1 MAESRQADRRA
12 LLGGAGLAF
21 LGRLGALVEAASLPI
36 FLALYGPVLFGLYA
50 TLWAAARLLSAGTQ
64 MGMVL
69 ALQRFV
75 PALEDDEAAVHRVVG
90 IAFVTVLFAGVLA
103 ALAVVAAA
111 PEIAARLDREGALGS
126 DAIGIVRLYAW
137 ILPGWSMVEVLTAS
151 VRARRRFGP
160 EIRVRVFYEQA
171 ARLVLATGLAF
182 AGVHRYGLFVAHLA
196 SVLFAAL
203 LAWRLTV
210 RFYDRRRLLAIGGDP
225 VLIRRVIGYA
235 LPLVPSELIVRAFS
249 ELPVVLL
256 NQLLPGAQAAAAAG
270 FYAIARKIA
279 SVLQLV
285 YNAFDYVLSPLAA
298 WRHGKAD
305 MRAVADMYRYSTR
318 LMLVIGAIVAAGLAA
333 ASDLLVALLGH
344 EAGPVAPTLMLLLAG
359 RYASFLFGQAQ
370 AVVRT
375 TMPSWLVLLN
385 GLAGLAVMLAGVL
398 LLAPARGPVGAAI
411 GAAAGLIV
419 MHALAALELA
429 VRYRLVAFSRELF
442 RPLAVAW
449 AAAAGLLAIDRAMA
463 GWPASAQLLLLILL
477 LVLSFALVLR
487 YGLHDEDAE
496 AFGSLARRLR
506 GRRGSAG
513 QGKP

>member
-1 MAESRQADRRA
+1 MGESRQADRRA

-90 IAFVTVLFAGVLA
+90 IAVLSVLLAGTIA
-103 ALAVVAAA
+103 ALTAMAFA
-111 PEIAARLDREGALGS
+111 PEIAARLDREGALGT
-126 DAIGIVRLYAW
+126 DATTIVRLYAW
-137 ILPGWSMVEVLTAS
+137 VLPGWSMVEVLTAS

-171 ARLVLATGLAF
+171 ARLVLATALAF
-182 AGVHRYGLFVAHLA
+182 AGVERYGLFVAHLA
-196 SVLFAAL
+196 SILFAAG
-203 LAWRLTV
+203 LAWRLMS
-210 RFYDRRRLLAIGGDP
+210 RFYDRRRLWRPGGDP
-225 VLIRRVIGYA
+225 ALLRRVLGYA

-256 NQLLPGAQAAAAAG
+256 NQLLPGAQGAAAAG

-305 MRAVADMYRYSTR
+305 MTAVADMYRFSAR
-318 LMLVIGAIVAAGLAA
+318 QMLVIGAIVAAGLAA
-333 ASDLLVALLGH
+333 ASDLLVDLLGR
-344 EAGPVAPTLMLLLAG
+344 EAGAVAPTLIVLLVG

-398 LLAPARGPVGAAI
+398 LLAPGHGATGAAL
-411 GAAAGLIV
+411 GAAAGLV
-419 MHALAALELA
+419 LMHALAALELA
-429 VRYRLVAFSRELF
+429 LRYRLLPFSHELA
-442 RPLAVAW
+442 RPLVVAW
-449 AAAAGLLAIDRAMA
+449 GAAGLVLAADQAMS
-463 GWPASAQLLLLILL
+463 GWPAAVQFALLVALLLLSFIL
-477 LVLSFALVLR
+477 VVR

-496 AFGSLARRLR
+496 AFGGLARRLR
-506 GRRGSAG
+506 RRRRHTG
-513 QGKP
+513 QGKT